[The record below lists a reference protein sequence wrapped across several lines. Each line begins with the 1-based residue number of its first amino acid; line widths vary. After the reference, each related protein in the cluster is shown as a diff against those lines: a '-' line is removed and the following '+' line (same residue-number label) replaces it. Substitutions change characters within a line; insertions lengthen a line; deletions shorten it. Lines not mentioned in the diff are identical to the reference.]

1 VSSTVDEAAD
11 TARDIT
17 TGGIESSIGAIS
29 NVGGPSD
36 NSGTVGSSTAAGKKT
51 VEGIGIE
58 SPIDDEPDDPVERVE
73 AGLDDISQTIQPTL
87 RGAGDIVGQGVATAS
102 LAPAV
107 EEAAFGT
114 RRSEDAIR
122 DFTQEAALAADPAAA
137 ASGAIDVAQFTFGNR
152 EITAGNP
159 GLGSAQFAESG
170 RDERIAAIQSSA
182 FGAAQSFDERPV
194 ESTARA
200 AGAIA
205 GGFGFGTAAAR
216 GGRRLAGGLGSADD
230 VGGATRTGSQIDTGG
245 LGSRGSGSLFDSD
258 AVTQAN
264 RQSRGGSTTTT
275 SAESGTQP
283 LGGSGGSTAPTASL
297 DRIAEGVESGRIGQS
312 RAAVRDLNDRVEDI
326 DFFGDNRASAQLG
339 RQRSR
344 EPRQS
349 QTPEINDDRVTPNLY
364 QQSVDDQLRR
374 QRRATEDSTFDGGG
388 SPFSDNTLR
397 RQREA
402 DAEAIARRDRLGRST
417 DTDAVGDS
425 PTGFGGLEGF
435 GSGLGV
441 LSSVND
447 PSGIGDFSSPF
458 GSDED
463 TGLGGGLG
471 GGLGLGSRSGAEPES
486 GIAGDTGTTSSGTT
500 GTTTSTGTTSDTMPA
515 QVFTLR
521 ETALTGTRPGQSAV
535 SQQTTTSSTFGQ
547 PTRSGTF
554 GQPTTGGGGRGP
566 PTTGRPPTRTDFGLD
581 DDEDDDEELLFGL
594 EAYGRNFDSGIL
606 SGEEALTNVGGFD
619 RGDANTARQ
628 VDRGLDDVFPG
639 APNYA
644 SRNDGFSL

>member
-1 VSSTVDEAAD
+1 VTDIGGGIDDRVDDASQTVSSTVDEAAD

-36 NSGTVGSSTAAGKKT
+36 NSGSGGSTSSAGKTT
-51 VEGIGIE
+51 VEGIGME
-58 SPIDDEPDDPVERVE
+58 SPIDDTPDDPVERVE
-73 AGLDDISQTIQPTL
+73 AGLGDISQTIRPTL
-87 RGAGDIVGQGVATAS
+87 RGSGDIVGQGVATAS

-114 RRSEDAIR
+114 RRTEDAIR
-122 DFTQEAALAADPAAA
+122 GAGQEAALALDL
-137 ASGAIDVAQFTFGNR
+137 
-152 EITAGNP
+152 P
-159 GLGSAQFAESG
+159 G
-170 RDERIAAIQSSA
+170 
-182 FGAAQSFDERPV
+182 
-194 ESTARA
+194 A
-200 AGAIA
+200 AGAAVSGADFVVRGPDNTEQTRQEAAGAAVAQGFDQFSTAAQESPVETTGRAVGALA
-205 GGFGFGTAAAR
+205 GGFGVGTAAAR

-283 LGGSGGSTAPTASL
+283 LGGSGGSTGPTASL

-312 RAAVRDLNDRVEDI
+312 RAAVRDLNDRVEDM

-388 SPFSDNTLR
+388 SPFSDSTLR

-417 DTDAVGDS
+417 DTDAVGES

-435 GSGLGV
+435 GGGLGA

-458 GSDED
+458 GGDED

-471 GGLGLGSRSGAEPES
+471 GSDLGIGSLSGASDES
-486 GIAGDTGTTSSGTT
+486 GIAGDTGGTGTTSSGTT
-500 GTTTSTGTTSDTMPA
+500 GTLTSTGTTSDTVPA
-515 QVFTLR
+515 QLFTLR
-521 ETALTGTRPGQSAV
+521 ESAMTGSKPAQSAL
-535 SQQTTTSSTFGQ
+535 SAPAATSSTFDE
-547 PTRSGTF
+547 PTSAGEGFGRPVTGTGGF
-554 GQPTTGGGGRGP
+554 GGGTTGFTPPREFDLEGGEK
-566 PTTGRPPTRTDFGLD
+566 D
-581 DDEDDDEELLFGL
+581 DDAERVVFGTDDEV
-594 EAYGRNFDSGIL
+594 FDSGLL
-606 SGEEALTNVGGFD
+606 SGAEAAENLGFAIGG
-619 RGDANTARQ
+619 N
-628 VDRGLDDVFPG
+628 
-639 APNYA
+639 
-644 SRNDGFSL
+644 SR